1 LTEIYPEMPTEEVD
15 KLLKTGTKPLGAG
28 NWVEE

>member
-1 LTEIYPEMPTEEVD
+1 LTGIYSNAKRKVD
-15 KLLKTGTKPLGAG
+15 KLLKTGTKPLDAG